1 MLDLVYENHTTYP
14 ELNEEIFRDI
24 LGIILKHFK
33 MVQDQVEIG
42 IQAVDE
48 KTMRELNNEHRQ
60 KDKPTD
66 VLSFPLD
73 ESNLRKYG
81 IIALGDIF
89 ICPSYIEQKAKELE
103 ISFEEEIVRDVVH
116 GFLHLIGYDHEHSE
130 SAEGEMIGLQ
140 EQIVKLIIEDK

>member
-81 IIALGDIF
+81 IIALDIMSVPQTISLGVGVPVPLLF
-89 ICPSYIEQKAKELE
+89 ARTLHCATPALE
-103 ISFEEEIVRDVVH
+103 H
-116 GFLHLIGYDHEHSE
+116 
-130 SAEGEMIGLQ
+130 
-140 EQIVKLIIEDK
+140 